1 MSRFEDQ
8 VAIVTGAATGIGHG
22 IAKRLSAEGA
32 RVLIVDI
39 DAALGEGSASELA
52 DAGADIRLEIGDVA
66 EPGVAEAACRRAV
79 DAWGRIDILVNNAG
93 IGGINRNIWE
103 LPVEEMDRVYR
114 TNLRGVYVFCRAV
127 IPHMLE
133 RDYGRIVNIASVAG
147 KEGNPRMVPYSAT
160 KAAVIALTKSVG
172 KELADTGVR
181 VNCVT
186 PAVVETRILNEF
198 TPAQV
203 EYMLGRIPMGRF
215 GEIDEVAAMVAWL
228 SSAECSFIPHRRGL
242 RRHGRTLD
250 VLGSRGLDSVRGCMV
265 SSESTQYVVV
275 RRLPLLTSLGS
286 HHTCAPFPPSP
297 KPVYPVV

>member
-1 MSRFEDQ
+1 M
-8 VAIVTGAATGIGHG
+8 TGAATGIGQG

-39 DAALGEGSASELA
+39 DAALGERSASELA
-52 DAGADIRLEIGDVA
+52 DAGADTRLEIGDVA
-66 EPGVAEAACRRAV
+66 EPEVAEAACRMAI

-127 IPHMLE
+127 IPRMLE

-147 KEGNPRMVPYSAT
+147 KEGNLLMVPYSAT

-172 KELADTGVR
+172 KELADTGVL

-186 PAVVETRILNEF
+186 PAVVETRILDEF
-198 TPAQV
+198 TPEQV
-203 EYMLGRIPMGRF
+203 QYMLGRIPMGRF

-228 SSAECSFIPHRRGL
+228 SSAECSFSTGAVFDITG
-242 RRHGRTLD
+242 GR
-250 VLGSRGLDSVRGCMV
+250 
-265 SSESTQYVVV
+265 STY
-275 RRLPLLTSLGS
+275 
-286 HHTCAPFPPSP
+286 
-297 KPVYPVV
+297 